1 MMEQPVERNQSST
14 VRWGIVGTGMIAG
27 NFAGDMRHVEGGT
40 LAAVC
45 SRSMATA
52 RQFADGH
59 GSPQPFD
66 NLAAMIESDAV
77 DAIYLATPNTAH
89 FDDALTVLA
98 ARKPLLIEKPLTAT
112 SAEAERLASEARE
125 QKTFLMEAMWTRFL
139 PASRLAREL
148 VADGAIGELCSVS
161 AEFGINVPYDPG
173 HRLFSADL
181 GGGAMLDLG
190 VYPLALASQY
200 LGELTVVGA
209 TRQLSPD
216 QMVDTQTTV
225 LVRGENGVSA
235 TLGCASRTVLPN
247 RAVLAGTA
255 GWIEIPSFWAATEF
269 VLHREGAEPE
279 RFHRPFRANGLEYEI
294 EEVSRC
300 LAAGER
306 QSPDMTWAESQRLA
320 GVMDQVRDAGGLVYS
335 PANVKAVPLG

>member
-1 MMEQPVERNQSST
+1 MTQDISGI
-14 VRWGIVGTGMIAG
+14 RWGVAGTGGIARSFVQG
-27 NFAGDMRHVEGGT
+27 LRAVPSARVTAVGSRTGARAEEFGQEWDIPNRHASYEALAADPEVDAVYVATPHPWHHPNTLLMLGADKHVLVEKPMAMNSLQVSEMVAAARAGDR
-40 LAAVC
+40 
-45 SRSMATA
+45 
-52 RQFADGH
+52 
-59 GSPQPFD
+59 
-66 NLAAMIESDAV
+66 
-77 DAIYLATPNTAH
+77 
-89 FDDALTVLA
+89 
-98 ARKPLLIEKPLTAT
+98 
-112 SAEAERLASEARE
+112 
-125 QKTFLMEAMWTRFL
+125 FLMEAMWTRYL

-161 AEFGINVPYDPG
+161 AEFGINVPYDPD

-216 QMVDTQTTV
+216 RMVDTQTTV

-306 QSPDMTWAESQRLA
+306 QSPDMNWAESQRLA